1 MSARPYTPYAGP
13 GRRAAALLVDLLL
26 AGFLLNV
33 IGWLL
38 RLHYPD
44 HAALTLEARDTLIL
58 LAAPAVL
65 LAWWLFQGTPG
76 KLQLGCRIVDARDGG
91 RPRFWQLLVRLLGYA
106 VALAPAGLGLLWMLW
121 DRRRQ
126 GWHDK
131 LARTLVVDDDD
142 AAKSLR
148 QLSAEL
154 R

>member
-1 MSARPYTPYAGP
+1 MSARPYTPYVGL
-13 GRRAAALLVDLLL
+13 GRRAAATLIDLLL

-33 IGWLL
+33 VGWLL
-38 RLHYPD
+38 RLRYPD
-44 HAALTLEARDTLIL
+44 HEALTQIARDTLTL
-58 LAAPAVL
+58 LAAPALL

-76 KLQLGCRIVDARDGG
+76 RLLLGCRIVDAHHGG
-91 RPRFWQLLVRLLGYA
+91 RPRLWQLLVRLLGYG

-142 AAKSLR
+142 ATKPLQQLR
-148 QLSAEL
+148 AEL

>member
-1 MSARPYTPYAGP
+1 MNARPYTPYVGL
-13 GRRAAALLVDLLL
+13 GRRLAAALTDLLL
-26 AGFLLNV
+26 AGFLLNM

-44 HAALTLEARDTLIL
+44 HAALALEARDTLVL

-76 KLQLGCRIVDARDGG
+76 KLLLGCRIVDARDGG

-106 VALAPAGLGLLWMLW
+106 IAIAPAGLGLLWMLW

-131 LARTLVVDDDD
+131 LARTLVVHDDD

-148 QLSAEL
+148 QLSIEL
-154 R
+154 

>member
-1 MSARPYTPYAGP
+1 MSAAPHTPYIGP
-13 GRRAAALLVDLLL
+13 GRRLAALLVDLLL
-26 AGFLLNV
+26 AGFLLSV
-33 IGWLL
+33 IAWLL

-44 HAALTLEARDTLIL
+44 SDALTAQARQTLAL
-58 LAAPAVL
+58 LAAPVTL

-76 KLQLGCRIVDARDGG
+76 KLLLGCHIVDARDGG
-91 RPRFWQLLVRLLGYA
+91 RPRAWQVLVRLLGYA
-106 VALAPAGLGLLWMLW
+106 VAVAPAGLGLLWMFR

-131 LARTLVVDDDD
+131 LARTLVVADDE